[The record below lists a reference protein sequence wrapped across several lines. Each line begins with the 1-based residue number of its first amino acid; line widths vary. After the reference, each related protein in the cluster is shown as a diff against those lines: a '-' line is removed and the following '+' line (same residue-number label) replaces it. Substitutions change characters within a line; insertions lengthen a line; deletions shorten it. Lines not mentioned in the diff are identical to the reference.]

1 MIHSQISSPL
11 HCLWSSLIAAA
22 PNPTRRHI
30 FRGGL
35 NPLQHLP
42 CRSGQVNKTGNI
54 FPSTTVLQSMYRR
67 RSSWPFYQCRGDHF
81 QILGRNAAPAVV
93 SCWSRGMSTPSN
105 PNDTPDAK
113 FSAGTD
119 PHEWKR
125 SSQWKYVNVPRY
137 LVAANC
143 GHRCRLPSGN
153 FINRA
158 VI

>member
-1 MIHSQISSPL
+1 MKFIDCRSTESYQ
-11 HCLWSSLIAAA
+11 A
-22 PNPTRRHI
+22 TYY

-35 NPLQHLP
+35 NPLQHLHAVSVWTSFK
-42 CRSGQVNKTGNI
+42 RETYSQA
-54 FPSTTVLQSMYRR
+54 LQSMYRR

-113 FSAGTD
+113 FSAGTY

-158 VI
+158 FI